1 LQVVDAAQEI
11 TMLDPKK
18 IEDIAKQIGNAIPPQ
33 VRQFADDVEAKVKQV
48 LQSKL
53 AELDFVSREEFDVQR
68 QVLLRTREKL
78 EKMEQQLAALMAEK
92 TQDMTPQQLP
102 SSDQE

>member
-1 LQVVDAAQEI
+1 MIDA
-11 TMLDPKK
+11 KK

-48 LQSKL
+48 LQNKL
-53 AELDFVSREEFDVQR
+53 ADMDFVSREEFDVQR

-78 EKMEQQLAALMAEK
+78 EQLEQQVAALMAEK
-92 TQDMTPQQLP
+92 TQQFNSKELP
-102 SSDQE
+102 SSDQQ

>member
-1 LQVVDAAQEI
+1 
-11 TMLDPKK
+11 MLDPKK

>member
-1 LQVVDAAQEI
+1 MI
-11 TMLDPKK
+11 DPKK

-33 VRQFADDVEAKVKQV
+33 VRQFADDIEAKVKQV
-48 LQSKL
+48 LQQKL
-53 AELDFVSREEFDVQR
+53 ADLDFVSREEFDVQR

-78 EKMEQQLAALMAEK
+78 EKLEQQLAAMMAEK
-92 TQDMTPQQLP
+92 TLDMRQQQLP

>member
-1 LQVVDAAQEI
+1 MIDA
-11 TMLDPKK
+11 KK
-18 IEDIAKQIGNAIPPQ
+18 IEDIAKQIGNAIPLQ

-53 AELDFVSREEFDVQR
+53 ADMDFVSREEFDVQR

-78 EKMEQQLAALMAEK
+78 EQLEQQVAALMAEK
-92 TQDMTPQQLP
+92 TQQFNSKELP
-102 SSDQE
+102 SSDQQ

>member
-1 LQVVDAAQEI
+1 MI
-11 TMLDPKK
+11 DPKK
-18 IEDIAKQIGNAIPPQ
+18 IEDIARQIGNAIPPQ
-33 VRQFADDVEAKVKQV
+33 VRQFADDVESKVKQV

-78 EKMEQQLAALMAEK
+78 EKLEQQLAALMAEK
-92 TQDMTPQQLP
+92 TQDLKNQPLP

>member
-1 LQVVDAAQEI
+1 MI
-11 TMLDPKK
+11 DPKK
-18 IEDIAKQIGNAIPPQ
+18 IEDIAKQIANAVPPQ

-53 AELDFVSREEFDVQR
+53 ADLDFVSREEFDVQR

-78 EKMEQQLAALMAEK
+78 EHLEQQVAVLLADK
-92 TQDMTPQQLP
+92 TQQFDKQETPT
-102 SSDQE
+102 SDQQ

>member
-1 LQVVDAAQEI
+1 MIDA
-11 TMLDPKK
+11 KK

-78 EKMEQQLAALMAEK
+78 EKLEQQLAALMAEK
-92 TQDMTPQQLP
+92 TQDLKNQPLP

>member
-1 LQVVDAAQEI
+1 MI
-11 TMLDPKK
+11 DPKK

-53 AELDFVSREEFDVQR
+53 ADLDFVSREEFDVQR

-92 TQDMTPQQLP
+92 TQDMHQQQPP
-102 SSDQE
+102 SSDQQ

>member
-1 LQVVDAAQEI
+1 MI
-11 TMLDPKK
+11 DPKK

-48 LQSKL
+48 LQNKL
-53 AELDFVSREEFDVQR
+53 ADMDFVSREEFDVQR

-78 EKMEQQLAALMAEK
+78 EVLEQQVAALLAEK
-92 TQDMTPQQLP
+92 NQQFDKKELP
-102 SSDQE
+102 TSDQL

>member
-1 LQVVDAAQEI
+1 MI
-11 TMLDPKK
+11 DPKK

>member
-1 LQVVDAAQEI
+1 MI
-11 TMLDPKK
+11 DPKK

-33 VRQFADDVEAKVKQV
+33 LRQFADDVEAKVKQV

-78 EKMEQQLAALMAEK
+78 EQLEQQLTALLAEK
-92 TQDMTPQQLP
+92 TQQFDQQPP
-102 SSDQE
+102 SSDQQ

>member
-1 LQVVDAAQEI
+1 MI
-11 TMLDPKK
+11 DPKK

-48 LQSKL
+48 LQNKL
-53 AELDFVSREEFDVQR
+53 TDLDFVSREEFDVQR
-68 QVLLRTREKL
+68 QVLLRTREKV
-78 EKMEQQLAALMAEK
+78 EKLEQQLTALLAEK
-92 TQDMTPQQLP
+92 TQDLHQQPRP

>member
-1 LQVVDAAQEI
+1 MIDA
-11 TMLDPKK
+11 KK

-48 LQSKL
+48 LQNKL
-53 AELDFVSREEFDVQR
+53 ADMEFVSREEFDVQR

-78 EKMEQQLAALMAEK
+78 EQLEQQVAALMAEK
-92 TQDMTPQQLP
+92 TQQFNSKELP
-102 SSDQE
+102 SSDQQ